1 MIELNWTFVVQIINF
16 LILMFILNK
25 ILYKPILKVLDER
38 DAEIVG
44 GQQKNKQMIEDAE
57 KLLKE
62 YSERMQVAK
71 LDALSVK
78 NSAHKEAVEQAN
90 VIIRESRENAEEI
103 IFQVS
108 REMEQEIEKAKK
120 DLEPELGSMAETIA
134 QQLLGRKVA

>member
-1 MIELNWTFVVQIINF
+1 LIELNWTFVVQIINF

-38 DAEIVG
+38 DSAIVD
-44 GQQKNKQMIEDAE
+44 GQQKNSQMIEDAE
-57 KLLKE
+57 KLLNE

-78 NSAHKEAVEQAN
+78 NTAQKEAVEKTNA
-90 VIIRESRENAEEI
+90 IIYEAREKAEEI
-103 IFQVS
+103 IVQV
-108 REMEQEIEKAKK
+108 RHEMEQEIENTKK
-120 DLEPELGSMAETIA
+120 DLEPELVSMAETIA